1 MKEITK
7 NFINEVEKEYIGKD
21 IYTIARHAL
30 SQNKIGSITKV
41 TEQTEFTRNR
51 FSIDLKTL
59 PATNQKA
66 SGRCWIFAGCNVLRE
81 IIAKKY
87 NLKEFEL
94 SQNYVAFYDKFEKCN
109 YLMESVIELTNKT
122 SEERTL
128 DTILERG
135 IEDGGQWDLFVNIIN
150 KYGIVPK
157 DAFPETYQSS
167 NTQSINC
174 MLNRYVRKF
183 AFEIKDI
190 KNEDEINN
198 KKSKYMEN
206 IYKMLCSSFGI
217 PPKTFSFEYVNKS
230 DEYNCIKNI
239 TPKEFLERYIGINL
253 NEYVSI
259 INSPTKDKPFN
270 QTYTVKYLGNVI
282 EGNAVKYLNM
292 EMDRL
297 KELVIEQLKN
307 NEPVWFGS
315 DCVKGSDRESG
326 IWDDLSFDRDLLFQ
340 VDTKMSKGAMLETRE
355 SAMNH
360 AMVITGVNLDDERPT
375 KWKIENSWGDTVAN
389 KGYYVATD
397 SWFSKFVYQAVINKK
412 YLTEE
417 EKMNLEKE
425 PQKLELWDPMG
436 TLAEEEFYV

>member
-360 AMVITGVNLDDERPT
+360 AMVITGVNLEDERPT
-375 KWKIENSWGDTVAN
+375 KWKIE
-389 KGYYVATD
+389 K
-397 SWFSKFVYQAVINKK
+397 
-412 YLTEE
+412 
-417 EKMNLEKE
+417 
-425 PQKLELWDPMG
+425 
-436 TLAEEEFYV
+436 

>member
-135 IEDGGQWDLFVNIIN
+135 IEDGGQWDLFVNII
-150 KYGIVPK
+150 VH
-157 DAFPETYQSS
+157 
-167 NTQSINC
+167 
-174 MLNRYVRKF
+174 
-183 AFEIKDI
+183 
-190 KNEDEINN
+190 
-198 KKSKYMEN
+198 
-206 IYKMLCSSFGI
+206 
-217 PPKTFSFEYVNKS
+217 
-230 DEYNCIKNI
+230 
-239 TPKEFLERYIGINL
+239 
-253 NEYVSI
+253 
-259 INSPTKDKPFN
+259 
-270 QTYTVKYLGNVI
+270 YTVYIVNVKSTQI
-282 EGNAVKYLNM
+282 DVLIFVEVHY
-292 EMDRL
+292 
-297 KELVIEQLKN
+297 
-307 NEPVWFGS
+307 
-315 DCVKGSDRESG
+315 
-326 IWDDLSFDRDLLFQ
+326 
-340 VDTKMSKGAMLETRE
+340 
-355 SAMNH
+355 
-360 AMVITGVNLDDERPT
+360 
-375 KWKIENSWGDTVAN
+375 TV
-389 KGYYVATD
+389 Y
-397 SWFSKFVYQAVINKK
+397 I
-412 YLTEE
+412 
-417 EKMNLEKE
+417 MH
-425 PQKLELWDPMG
+425 
-436 TLAEEEFYV
+436 